1 MAVTAF
7 SAADHDAVLEFLNT
21 VIRANEQSVD
31 IFQDDEDVAL
41 WLHKAGFWKD
51 GFTFKAQPGTLKSEA
66 RLLRELIR
74 ELLMQQKAGEPAD
87 IGRLNDML
95 ANGSYRVELAH
106 DGEGNLITCRRYT
119 GDTAAQLLIPIAVA
133 AADLLASADLRL
145 IRKCEGD
152 HCPRWFC
159 DRTKAH
165 RRRWCDMPSC
175 GNREKVARFWT
186 RAKSDRSRS

>member
-119 GDTAAQLLIPIAVA
+119 GDTAAQVLIPIAVA
-133 AADLLASADLRL
+133 AADLLASADLRF

-165 RRRWCDMPSC
+165 RRLWCDMPSC